1 MSISDN
7 EIQSK
12 IVQMFYRVRKV
23 KLFCRKLIT
32 MTNMKT
38 VKFKGY
44 FTVIRSDEL
53 EYLRQ
58 QEQLIKDIN
67 KKENI
72 IELPVQEA
80 DPEPINLEKIRKEI
94 YKEPKDAYIE
104 ENPFKVYTHVNGVDF
119 DMSMEE
125 AEKIIEENKN
135 MKYH

>member
-38 VKFKGY
+38 VKFKSY

-67 KKENI
+67 KKAK
-72 IELPVQEA
+72 ELSE
-80 DPEPINLEKIRKEI
+80 ILEC
-94 YKEPKDAYIE
+94 
-104 ENPFKVYTHVNGVDF
+104 
-119 DMSMEE
+119 
-125 AEKIIEENKN
+125 
-135 MKYH
+135 

>member
-67 KKENI
+67 KKEK
-72 IELPVQEA
+72 ELSE
-80 DPEPINLEKIRKEI
+80 ILEC
-94 YKEPKDAYIE
+94 
-104 ENPFKVYTHVNGVDF
+104 
-119 DMSMEE
+119 
-125 AEKIIEENKN
+125 
-135 MKYH
+135 